1 MLDVIPAL
9 LNLLWLVLSS
19 TDLSW
24 RICIWKEYVSAAFE
38 WITFVWS
45 DVTRGQC
52 PRPDAPCGSSVRWC
66 EGGEVPSSCVAV
78 GSSLYVLYR
87 FPRSLRRSCV
97 HVAVGSS
104 LHVFFVFLAHW
115 GAPVFMLLLAPPF
128 TSFSFSSL
136 IEALLCSVRIW
147 LLCLLFGVTP
157 WSLCPFPFC
166 LLQHSLF

>member
-66 EGGEVPSSCVAV
+66 EGGEVPSCCVAV

-104 LHVFFVFLAHW
+104 LYVFFVFLTH
-115 GAPVFMLLLAPPF
+115 
-128 TSFSFSSL
+128 
-136 IEALLCSVRIW
+136 
-147 LLCLLFGVTP
+147 
-157 WSLCPFPFC
+157 
-166 LLQHSLF
+166 